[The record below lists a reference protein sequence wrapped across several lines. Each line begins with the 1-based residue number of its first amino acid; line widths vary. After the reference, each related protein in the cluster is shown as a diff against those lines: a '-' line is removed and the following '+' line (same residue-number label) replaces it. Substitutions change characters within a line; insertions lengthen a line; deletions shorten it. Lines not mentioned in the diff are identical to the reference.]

1 MKYSFIIL
9 SLLLTGCVTTHNP
22 IPEGYTGPLSTI
34 DDSFTI
40 SSSQTAGMFYI
51 QKVNGKDVVNAY
63 TRSYS
68 ASSGQNGALV
78 TLGHSHK
85 LPAIKTKLLLSGEI
99 MHGAPIGYLFNS
111 DANYVVSGEIEFLP
125 EENKHYLVS
134 GELSKKRSAVW
145 IEDINGDIV
154 SQVVV
159 LLEGNTTSSI
169 ESTNQLIDENISS
182 VKKDK
187 PALFSSIK
195 GGESLDLVLAKI
207 GEPDSIVYDKGN
219 FFTMRRSHIE
229 YVYNELG
236 KIKFTERD
244 KKAGYVLRVFPNLLD
259 GSKQLTNQ
267 LESSGLTLQHVAKEY
282 YKRDDIS
289 ELELDKIASAIWV
302 NRNKEDSYT
311 IDAVAWLIKVIG
323 KQGNNRYYSLL
334 NTLNNKNEY
343 DSKIVRYAKS
353 NLEQLEPSSV
363 NQFSYVDQT
372 IKSDETDEKV

>member
-9 SLLLTGCVTTHNP
+9 SLLLSGCVTTHNP

-34 DDSFTI
+34 DDSFKI

-63 TRSYS
+63 TKSYS
-68 ASSGQNGALV
+68 ASSGQNGALN
-78 TLGHSHK
+78 TQGYSHR
-85 LPAIKTKLLLSGEI
+85 LPAVKTKLLLSGEI
-99 MHGAPIGYLFNS
+99 MHGAPVGYLFNS

-125 EENKHYLVS
+125 EVNKHYLVS
-134 GELSKKRSAVW
+134 GELNKQRSAVW

-159 LLEGNTTSSI
+159 LSEGNTTPTI
-169 ESTNQLIDENISS
+169 ESTNSFIAKNTDTTRSS
-182 VKKDK
+182 HGVKKDK
-187 PALFSSIK
+187 LALFSNIK

-219 FFTMRRSHIE
+219 FFTMRRSHFE

-236 KIKFTERD
+236 KIQFTERD
-244 KKAGYVLRVFPNLLD
+244 KQAGYVLRVFPNIFD
-259 GSKQLTNQ
+259 GSTQLTNQ
-267 LESSGLTLQHVAKEY
+267 LESSGLTLQHIAKEY
-282 YKRDDIS
+282 YKRDELS
-289 ELELDKIASAIWV
+289 ELELDKVASAIWK
-302 NRNKEDSYT
+302 NRYQEDSYT

-334 NTLNNKNEY
+334 NTLNDKNEY

-363 NQFSYVDQT
+363 NQFNLRH
-372 IKSDETDEKV
+372 